1 MLFPPLPD
9 IALGFADGRLDR
21 LAHLRD
27 DPKAVAVLRKQ
38 ASTRALVIAGE
49 TPVLKRDRADG
60 ARFTFAEVAELGT
73 VHDEVLLGREDGSA
87 LFGCL
92 IDATRVEVLKEARPD
107 LGLADL
113 RTVLLKEFVPSSE
126 VSLIGMAKSMLDWH
140 ARHRFCARCGHQTHV
155 ASSGWRRDCPNCTAQ
170 HFPRTDPVAI
180 MLACH
185 EDRVL
190 LGRQPRFPAGMYSCL
205 AGFIEPGETVEAA
218 VRRELFEEAGIGV
231 GRVDY
236 TLSQP
241 WPFPSSLMIG
251 CFAQTLDPALTID
264 RLELE
269 DARWFSREEVV
280 AMTLGTHPDGITS
293 PVSKAIAHHL
303 IRLWLSGKR

>member
-1 MLFPPLPD
+1 MSSLPFPD
-9 IALGFADGRLDR
+9 IALGFADATLDR

-27 DPKAVAVLRKQ
+27 DPQAVTQLRQQKT
-38 ASTRALVIAGE
+38 ARTLVIAGE
-49 TPVLKRDRADG
+49 TPVLKRGQADG
-60 ARFTFAEVAELGT
+60 ARFTFAEAAELGT
-73 VHDEVLLGREDGSA
+73 IHDEILLGQEGETI
-87 LFGCL
+87 LFGSL

-113 RTVLLKEFVPSSE
+113 RTVLIKEFVPSSE

-155 ASSGWRRDCPNCTAQ
+155 GSSGWRRDCPNCSAQ

-180 MLACH
+180 MLAYH
-185 EDRVL
+185 EDKVL

-205 AGFIEPGETVEAA
+205 AGFIEPGETIEAA
-218 VRRELFEEAGIGV
+218 VRRELFEEAGIKV

-236 TLSQP
+236 KLSQP

-251 CFAQTLDPALTID
+251 CFAETIDPALTID

-269 DARWFSREEVV
+269 DARWFSREDVV
-280 AMTLGTHPDGITS
+280 AMTFGTHPEGITS
-293 PVSKAIAHHL
+293 PISKAIAHHL
-303 IRLWLSGKR
+303 IRLWLSG